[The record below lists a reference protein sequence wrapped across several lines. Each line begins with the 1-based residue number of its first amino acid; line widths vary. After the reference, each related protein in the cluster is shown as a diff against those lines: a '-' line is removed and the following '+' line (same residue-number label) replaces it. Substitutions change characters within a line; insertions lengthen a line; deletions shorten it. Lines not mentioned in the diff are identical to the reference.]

1 MKGKS
6 IYLICSAD
14 AGPFKT
20 EETKQKITF

>member
-1 MKGKS
+1 MKGKTVWVV
-6 IYLICSAD
+6 CTAE